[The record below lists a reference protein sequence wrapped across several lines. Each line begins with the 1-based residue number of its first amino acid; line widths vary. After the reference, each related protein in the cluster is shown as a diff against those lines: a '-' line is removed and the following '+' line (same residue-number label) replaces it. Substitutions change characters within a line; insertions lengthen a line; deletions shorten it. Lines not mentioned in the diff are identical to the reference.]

1 MKALAYDA
9 VMTPLGW
16 LGLTAARRKLVRGL
30 SGHVLEVGTGTGLA
44 LPGYPDTVTA
54 VTAIDVDDAALA
66 RAQQR
71 RPDARI
77 LYANVEE
84 LPFPAASFDAVV
96 SSLVFCSVEAPARAL
111 AEILRVLRP
120 GGALRMLEHVRAPSP
135 ALATVQ
141 DLLTPAWMRVTGGC
155 RLDRDTYDLVRRA
168 GFEVERRVQRLQG
181 VSEFIAARRP
191 LN

>member
-9 VMTPLGW
+9 VMAPLGW

-66 RAQQR
+66 RAQRR
-71 RPDARI
+71 RPGARM
-77 LYANVEE
+77 LCANVED

-111 AEILRVLRP
+111 AEIFRVLRP
-120 GGALRMLEHVRAPSP
+120 GGALHMLEHVRAPSP

-155 RLDRDTYDLVRRA
+155 RLDRDTFDLVRRA
-168 GFEVERRVQRLQG
+168 GFDVERRVQRLHG
-181 VSEFIAARRP
+181 VSELIIARRP
-191 LN
+191 AS

>member
-44 LPGYPDTVTA
+44 LPGYPDAVTA
-54 VTAIDVDDAALA
+54 VTAIDVDEAALA
-66 RAQQR
+66 RAQRR
-71 RPDARI
+71 RPDARL
-77 LYANVEE
+77 LYASVES

-111 AEILRVLRP
+111 AEIFRVLRP

-141 DLLTPAWMRVTGGC
+141 DLLTPAWMRVSGGC
-155 RLDRDTYDLVRRA
+155 RLDRETFDLVRRA
-168 GFEVERRVQRLQG
+168 GFDIERRVQRLQG
-181 VSEFIAARRP
+181 VSELILARRP
-191 LN
+191 AT

>member
-16 LGLTAARRKLVRGL
+16 LGLNAARRKLVRGL

-44 LPGYPDTVTA
+44 LPGYPDAVTE
-54 VTAIDVDDAALA
+54 VTAIDVDEAALA
-66 RAQQR
+66 RARRR
-71 RPDARI
+71 RPDAR
-77 LYANVEE
+77 LLCASVES

-111 AEILRVLRP
+111 AEIFRVLRP

-135 ALATVQ
+135 ALATMQ
-141 DLLTPAWMRVTGGC
+141 DLLTPAWKRVSGGC
-155 RLDRDTYDLVRRA
+155 RLDRETFFLVERA
-168 GFEVERRVQRLQG
+168 GFDIERRVQRLQG
-181 VSEFIAARRP
+181 ISELIIARRP
-191 LN
+191 PA

>member
-1 MKALAYDA
+1 MKARAYDA

-54 VTAIDVDDAALA
+54 VTAIDVDEAALA
-66 RAQQR
+66 RAQRR
-71 RPDARI
+71 RPDAQ
-77 LYANVEE
+77 LLHASVES

-111 AEILRVLRP
+111 AEIFRVLRP

-135 ALATVQ
+135 VLATVQ
-141 DLLTPAWMRVTGGC
+141 DLLTPAWMRVSGGC
-155 RLDRDTYDLVRRA
+155 RLDRETFDLVRRA
-168 GFEVERRVQRLQG
+168 GFDVERRVQRLQG
-181 VSEFIAARRP
+181 VSELIIARRP
-191 LN
+191 AS